1 MSACNIAVCEVIL
14 ADMLHNKLAQILT
27 LLSDTREYCWTD
39 FTATGCVDLICLHH
53 CVLSFSSSLLYLSS
67 SLQSLAGT
75 HAVWHKPCR
84 KVPFLPF
91 ITIVGTDLLHRG
103 SHSPEDPLDFHAGKH
118 MSCMRARTHTIREN
132 TEEDNGY
139 IIFTFLFINNDL
151 VLSSWRILWIIYCC

>member
-27 LLSDTREYCWTD
+27 LLSDTREYCWID
-39 FTATGCVDLICLHH
+39 FAATGCVDLICLHH

-75 HAVWHKPCR
+75 QSVWHKPCR

-103 SHSPEDPLDFHAGKH
+103 SHSPEDPLDFHTGIH
-118 MSCMRARTHTIREN
+118 MSCMRAVHVHTQSE
-132 TEEDNGY
+132 
-139 IIFTFLFINNDL
+139 
-151 VLSSWRILWIIYCC
+151 RILKKIMDI